1 MQKTKLGIPF
11 GLLAAGIYFGALF
24 GGYLV
29 VILLTAYVLLVE
41 DDEWLRRSSVK
52 AVILMILFSLI
63 DIVLGFFPDV
73 LSVICGIIGLF
84 TEPFTYYTLSTI
96 LGLIGHIFDIL
107 KYVLF
112 IVLGFKALQRR
123 SLIIPI
129 VDKMIYRYMG

>member
-52 AVILMILFSLI
+52 AVILMIMFSLI
-63 DIVLGFFPDV
+63 DIVLGFLPDV
-73 LSVICGIIGLF
+73 LSLISGIIDLF
-84 TEPFTYYTLSTI
+84 AEPFTYYTLSSVLNI
-96 LGLIGHIFDIL
+96 IGKFFGIM
-107 KYVLF
+107 KYILF
-112 IVLGFKALQRR
+112 IILGFKALQRR

-129 VDKMIYRYMG
+129 VDKMIYKYMG

>member
-52 AVILMILFSLI
+52 AVILMIMFSLI
-63 DIVLGFFPDV
+63 DIILGFYTRC
-73 LSVICGIIGLF
+73 VI
-84 TEPFTYYTLSTI
+84 S
-96 LGLIGHIFDIL
+96 D
-107 KYVLF
+107 
-112 IVLGFKALQRR
+112 
-123 SLIIPI
+123 
-129 VDKMIYRYMG
+129 